1 MENESKIVGILKVYM
16 EANPEERFQ
25 IMMRNYVD
33 FPKEVNKAEREVVYK
48 IKSEKERIRNQTREG
63 LGIRV
68 QENTLSDPTANEAIS
83 NLLLEEAFKT
93 GNIDK
98 SVLMGIDRA
107 TEIAEE
113 IHMIRIMR
121 MDYELLEGLMNN
133 LPEKDSRIMIKH
145 FVEKKYLKEIAIEEK
160 RKYDAVKKRIKTL
173 SRDLKEEI
181 IVFLEM
187 NYRRE
192 E

>member
-1 MENESKIVGILKVYM
+1 MTNKTKNISIVKIYK

-25 IMMRNYVD
+25 IMMRNYLD
-33 FPKEVNKAEREVVYK
+33 FPKEVNKAESMVVFK
-48 IKSEKERIRNQTREG
+48 IKSEKEWARKQVKEG
-63 LGIRV
+63 LGMRV
-68 QENTLSDPTANEAIS
+68 QDNTLSDPTANEAIS
-83 NLLLEEAFKT
+83 NILLEEAFKT

-98 SVLMGIDRA
+98 SVLKGIDGA
-107 TEIAEE
+107 SEIAEE

-145 FVEKKYLKEIAIEEK
+145 FVEKKYLKEIAVEEK
-160 RKYDAVKKRIKTL
+160 RNYDAVKKRIKTL
-173 SRDLKEEI
+173 SQDLKEEI
-181 IVFLEM
+181 IEFLDM
-187 NYRRE
+187 NYGRE